1 MTSNKWA
8 ALDVMQRLVYDRV
21 TGQVRYSIALYNAN

>member
-8 ALDVMQRLVYDRV
+8 ALDVMQRLLYDRV
-21 TGQVRYSIALYNAN
+21 KGQVYHNSALYNAN